1 MVEADPKNYAAR
13 VDYMSKK
20 ITFNGIEILTSEDDS
35 SAKGLLD
42 YVENIIDHL
51 EEDLDQVDGNFHLL
65 INVDFSNGK
74 PPRHSIS
81 TNSGNGQKAKE
92 KVAKILGRFPN
103 TRANKLS
110 ASVRVDLEVEDR

>member
-1 MVEADPKNYAAR
+1 MLKPTKNYAAR
-13 VDYMSKK
+13 ADYMSKK

-65 INVDFSNGK
+65 INVDFSHDR
-74 PPRHSIS
+74 PPRHSIIA
-81 TNSGNGQKAKE
+81 NGGNGQKAKE
-92 KVAKILGRFPN
+92 KVAKILQRFPN
-103 TRANKLS
+103 TKANKLS